1 MCALSVFKNANNR
14 PVRLSRDLGFAR
26 GRQLEEVREERMA
39 SASMRLERGSDKR
52 KMTSHSAGIASLVFL
67 LMQRLTT
74 GGKNGFMH
82 RFRKRRMSKD
92 HR

>member
-39 SASMRLERGSDKR
+39 SASMRLEREVIS
-52 KMTSHSAGIASLVFL
+52 
-67 LMQRLTT
+67 
-74 GGKNGFMH
+74 GK
-82 RFRKRRMSKD
+82 
-92 HR
+92 